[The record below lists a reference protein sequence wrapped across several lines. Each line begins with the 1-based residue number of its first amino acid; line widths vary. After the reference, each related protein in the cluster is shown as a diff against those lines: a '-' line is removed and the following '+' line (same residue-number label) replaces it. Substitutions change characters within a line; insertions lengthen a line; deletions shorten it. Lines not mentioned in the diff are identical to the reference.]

1 MKNKK
6 EENGLRRQI
15 AQICVA
21 VGLASLSAALTGCAS
36 VTYSSPQALSG
47 ITIKGAADAPRQL
60 VFIETTG
67 YYVLWTLPLASG
79 DLRWNANKR
88 SIEGGTSFFQDQ
100 VSVEELQDALLKIA
114 ELRNCDLAD
123 VNYFDSDTT
132 YAGAS
137 QAGAI
142 GALFGSSHMSV
153 SAVLIPRKTK

>member
-6 EENGLRRQI
+6 ENKCLRRPI

-21 VGLASLSAALTGCAS
+21 VGLALLAGCAS

-47 ITIKGAADAPRQL
+47 ITIKGAADAPSQL
-60 VFIETTG
+60 VFIDTTG
-67 YYVLWTLPLASG
+67 FYFLWTLPIVSG
-79 DLRWNANKR
+79 DLRWNAGSQ

-100 VSVEELQDALLKIA
+100 VGVDELQTALLKIA
-114 ELRNCDLAD
+114 ELRNCDLVD
-123 VNYFDSDTT
+123 VNYYDSDTT

-137 QAGAI
+137 YGGAV

-153 SAVLIPRKTK
+153 SAVLVPRKTK

>member
-1 MKNKK
+1 MKK
-6 EENGLRRQI
+6 EENGMRRQI

-21 VGLASLSAALTGCAS
+21 VGLALLAGCAS

-47 ITIKGAADAPRQL
+47 ITIKGAAGAPSQL

-67 YYVLWTLPLASG
+67 YYVLWTLPLVSG
-79 DLRWNANKR
+79 DLRWNADKQ

-132 YAGAS
+132 YASAS

>member
-1 MKNKK
+1 MKIEKS
-6 EENGLRRQI
+6 ENGLRRQI

-21 VGLASLSAALTGCAS
+21 VGLASLSAALSGCAS

-47 ITIKGAADAPRQL
+47 ITIKGAAGAPSQL
-60 VFIETTG
+60 VCIETTG
-67 YYVLWTLPLASG
+67 YYVLWTLPLVSG
-79 DLRWNANKR
+79 DLRWNADKQ

-132 YAGAS
+132 YASAS